1 VKPVLVAIAGA
12 AGALA
17 RYGIGVRFG
26 GRSFPWATL
35 GINLTGSLLL
45 GFLMK
50 FSLDRGWTD
59 TTTVP
64 LAIGFIGAYTTF
76 STFSYET
83 FNLARNDR
91 SGLAAAYVIAS
102 VVGGVLA
109 AVIGYVAA
117 RRIA

>member
-17 RYGIGVRFG
+17 RYGVGVAFG
-26 GRSFPWATL
+26 GRTFPWATL
-35 GINLTGSLLL
+35 AINVTGSLLL
-45 GFLMK
+45 GFVLK
-50 FSLDRGWTD
+50 FGLDRGWAD
-59 TTTVP
+59 TTTAP

-83 FNLARNDR
+83 FNLARTDR
-91 SGLAAAYVIAS
+91 TALAVGYVVAS

-109 AVIGYVAA
+109 ALVGYMAA
-117 RRIA
+117 RRFT